1 MPALTLPYASSA
13 ADERSG
19 FVISNDRIARA
30 KRAYTTRHV
39 PPDKMRRLLNGVCP
53 AAGDLVLAR
62 VARLGQH
69 EHIERP
75 DGRRARMWEG
85 DEIIVAYGNRYAPDQ
100 FEAYVPDD
108 LDPCHLVAG
117 GGVASRV
124 VVQHSA
130 TKRAT
135 EIVPLGLLANAAG
148 ERLNLIK
155 WGLAPVGPVHAKPY
169 VFAVLGSSMNA
180 GKTTAAAA
188 ITRGLSGAGYA
199 VGAAK
204 ATGTGAGGDRW
215 AMVDAGAKIVL
226 DFTDAGHPSTFG
238 LAPQRIEQLLGLLI
252 GHVAAAG
259 VEAIVIELADGLFQE
274 DTAGLVESGTFG
286 RLVDGVVF
294 ASNSAMGAKGGADW
308 LRARSRPLL
317 AISGVL
323 TTSPL
328 AAREAAKATGLPVL
342 SRHDLS
348 HGTWWTELGAGPPAP
363 PRR

>member
-1 MPALTLPYASSA
+1 MSALAISFISPLR
-13 ADERSG
+13 DEQPG
-19 FVISNDRIARA
+19 FAISKDRIGRA
-30 KRAYTTRHV
+30 KNAYATRRV
-39 PPDKMRRLLNGVCP
+39 PCDKMQRLLNGACP
-53 AAGDLVLAR
+53 VAGDLVLAR

-75 DGRRARMWEG
+75 DGRRAKLWEG

-100 FEAYVPDD
+100 FEAYVPED
-108 LDPCHLVAG
+108 LAACHLVAG
-117 GGVASRV
+117 GGVAARV
-124 VVQHSA
+124 SAQHSA
-130 TKRAT
+130 MKRAT
-135 EIVPLGLLANAAG
+135 EIVPLGLLADVAG
-148 ERLNLIK
+148 ERLNLAK

-180 GKTTAAAA
+180 GKTTTAAA
-188 ITRGLSGAGYA
+188 IIKGLSHAGYV

-204 ATGTGAGGDRW
+204 VTGTGSGGDRW
-215 AMVDAGAKIVL
+215 AMVDAGAKVVF

-238 LAPQRIEQLLGLLI
+238 LAPRRMEQLLGLLL

-259 VEAIVIELADGLFQE
+259 VDAIVVELADGLFQD
-274 DTAGLVESGTFG
+274 DTAGLVESETFG
-286 RLVDGVVF
+286 RLVDGVLF

-308 LRARSRPLL
+308 LRARNCPLL

-328 AAREAAKATGLPVL
+328 ATREAAKATGLPVL

-348 HGTWWTELGAGPPAP
+348 HGTWWTKLAAGPSCP

>member
-1 MPALTLPYASSA
+1 MSALAIPFTSPLP
-13 ADERSG
+13 DERRG
-19 FVISNDRIARA
+19 FVLSSDRIARA
-30 KRAYTTRHV
+30 KNAYTTRHV
-39 PPDKMRRLLNGVCP
+39 PRERMRRLLDGACP
-53 AAGDLVLAR
+53 AVGDLVLAR

-75 DGRRARMWEG
+75 DGRRAKLWDG

-108 LDPCHLVAG
+108 LAPCHLVAG
-117 GGVASRV
+117 GGVAARV
-124 VVQHSA
+124 AAQHSGM
-130 TKRAT
+130 KRAT
-135 EIVPLGLLANAAG
+135 EIVPLGLLADLEG
-148 ERLNLIK
+148 ERLNLAK
-155 WGLAPVGPVHAKPY
+155 WGLAAAGHVHAKPY

-180 GKTTAAAA
+180 GKTTTAAA
-188 ITRGLSGAGYA
+188 IIQGLSHAGYA

-204 ATGTGAGGDRW
+204 VTGTGSGGDRW
-215 AMVDAGAKIVL
+215 AMVDAGAKLVL

-238 LAPQRIEQLLGLLI
+238 LAPRRIEQLLGLLI

-259 VEAIVIELADGLFQE
+259 VEAVVVELADGLFQD
-274 DTAGLVESGTFG
+274 DTAGLVESETFG
-286 RLVDGVVF
+286 RLVDGIVF

-308 LRARSRPLL
+308 LRARHCPLL

-348 HGTWWTELGAGPPAP
+348 HGTWWTEFAAGPPGP